1 MASSLG
7 RVLVVDDEPRVGQML
22 RDVLIEL
29 GYVVKVA
36 VRGAEALRLIPVF
49 QPDLV
54 LLDLLMP
61 EMSGVEVLDHLR
73 RDHPGV
79 RVVIL
84 TANEDVEVAQSTLR
98 RGAFD
103 YVRKPFSIDVLERVV
118 AAVIAQPPA
127 AGPPS

>member
-1 MASSLG
+1 
-7 RVLVVDDEPRVGQML
+7 ML

-36 VRGAEALRLIPVF
+36 VRGAEALRLVPVF
-49 QPDLV
+49 QPDVV
-54 LLDLLMP
+54 LLDLQMP

-73 RDHPGV
+73 RDHPNL

-84 TANEDVEVAQSTLR
+84 TGNENVEVAKSTLR
-98 RGAFD
+98 SGAFD

-118 AAVIAQPPA
+118 AAAIAQPPSPC
-127 AGPPS
+127 PP